1 MKGSAITGPVGK
13 EAAELWPVSSSPSF
27 RLTFTVLTPLP
38 SVLPATPVSSCKVL
52 ACERE
57 SRKDKRA
64 CGAWWLGFCP
74 ECDQIERGKETSVP
88 PLPPKNLSYLF
99 PPLPTRIG
107 KGAKNWGE
115 GCFLSKSGQCSFYL
129 LLLKSLDLAQ
139 TRLLHF
145 GLRRVRMIH
154 IPGIHIKDKTKVTSI
169 HLPLG
174 VVFFLG

>member
-13 EAAELWPVSSSPSF
+13 EAAELWPVSSPIFSSPVIA
-27 RLTFTVLTPLP
+27 RTNTLL

-88 PLPPKNLSYLF
+88 PLPQRTSFIYF
-99 PPLPTRIG
+99 PLVQQRIG
-107 KGAKNWGE
+107 KGSESWGE

-139 TRLLHF
+139 
-145 GLRRVRMIH
+145 GSCISVC
-154 IPGIHIKDKTKVTSI
+154 
-169 HLPLG
+169 G
-174 VVFFLG
+174 V